1 MKVCLVCVEFFGWG
15 KCGGFGRATRM
26 IGRELARRG
35 IETVVVVPR
44 RHGQP
49 EETWIDGMRV
59 LSYPWQRPWRTLEIF
74 RRCDADIYH
83 SQEASM
89 GTVLA
94 MIAMPK
100 RRHIITFR
108 DLKTLWDWLIEL
120 RYPSRHRLA
129 TLLAWVYERN
139 PMITWAI
146 KRADG
151 LYCCAPHM
159 TTQIQR
165 LYRLKHPPGVLA
177 TAVEVPEE
185 PPRKSADPLVVFLSR
200 WDRRKRPQLFFELA
214 KLFPQVRFL
223 AFGCSQDEAWD
234 RALRSRHGGTTNL
247 TFAGFVDQFEDDQ
260 IWRALSDAW
269 ILINTSAREGLP
281 TAMLEALAH
290 RCALLSHINTDHIAS
305 RFGFHAGDGD
315 LAAGLEALLCADAWR
330 EKGEAGYA
338 WVREKFELDRVIDQ
352 HVAVYR
358 QLTAERE

>member
-1 MKVCLVCVEFFGWG
+1 MKVCIVCVEFFGWG

-26 IGRELARRG
+26 IGRELTRRG

-44 RHGQP
+44 RSGQQA
-49 EETWIDGMRV
+49 ETWIDGMRV
-59 LSYPWQRPWRTLEIF
+59 VSYPWQRPWRALEAF

-108 DLKTLWDWLIEL
+108 DHKTVSDWLIEL
-120 RYPSRHRLA
+120 RYPSRGRLA

-139 PMITWAI
+139 PLISWAI
-146 KRADG
+146 RRADG

-159 TTQIQR
+159 TARLQR

-177 TAVEVPEE
+177 TAVDVSAE
-185 PPRKSADPLVVFLSR
+185 PPRKSVDPLVVFLAR

-214 KLFPQVRFL
+214 ESFPHVRFL
-223 AFGCSQDEAWD
+223 AFGRSQDEAWD
-234 RALRSRHGGTTNL
+234 LTLRSRYGGIANL
-247 TFAGFVDQFEDDQ
+247 EFAGFVDQFEDDR
-260 IWRALSDAW
+260 IWRTLSDAW
-269 ILINTSAREGLP
+269 VLVNTSAREGLP

-290 RCALLSHINTDHIAS
+290 RCAILSHTDTDRIAS
-305 RFGFHAGDGD
+305 RFGIYASDDD
-315 LAAGLEALLCADAWR
+315 LAAGLEALLRGDAWR
-330 EKGEAGYA
+330 DKGEAGYA
-338 WVREKFELDRVIDQ
+338 WVHENFRRDAVIDR
-352 HVAVYR
+352 HVAAYR
-358 QLTAERE
+358 RLTTERA